1 MEEKFWYFQSHRKNT
16 RLNKNG
22 CKSQS
27 FLGITLVNV
36 WGDKFFHVI
45 FLNFDLFYLL
55 SSFRLFLKSKT
66 FLRIQIRNRNP
77 CRKSATRA
85 YNNNNNNNNN
95 SDIIYFWLF
104 DRGIQILLFHFLF
117 CLYFAFFGKYML
129 TLLEIEL
136 FFLQENKTLK
146 HSVIL
151 IVLNVLVLCSPSP
164 RKLGNL
170 ITKFA
175 IIYKKLLKTVI
186 SRFVIG

>member
-1 MEEKFWYFQSHRKNT
+1 MI
-16 RLNKNG
+16 
-22 CKSQS
+22 S
-27 FLGITLVNV
+27 FI
-36 WGDKFFHVI
+36 
-45 FLNFDLFYLL
+45 LL

-85 YNNNNNNNNN
+85 YNNNNNNN

-104 DRGIQILLFHFLF
+104 DRGIQILFFHFLF

-175 IIYKKLLKTVI
+175 IIYKKLLKTVM